1 MQATCMER
9 FGDEAER
16 TGIQIYLT
24 EEHFDLLKDIMS
36 WKKVKA
42 GVMLFREGDDAEQLY
57 YIRSGHVK
65 LRKSTEDGKELILT
79 IQHQGDLIGEFS
91 GIDGEEYSCTAET
104 ADVCELG
111 VVLVKDLES
120 LLSKNGEMA
129 LQFIQWMAMKQ
140 RIMQSRFRDLLLY
153 GKTGALASTL
163 IRASNTCG
171 VAVKDGILLNMKL
184 SHSELGEMIGAT
196 RESVNRMLSALK
208 EQGTLDTRD
217 GKIVIH
223 DLKVLRG
230 MCCCPSYG
238 QCAHEIC
245 RL

>member
-1 MQATCMER
+1 MQATCTER
-9 FGDEAER
+9 FGVEVER
-16 TGIQIYLT
+16 SGIQLFLT
-24 EEHFDLLKDIMS
+24 EEHFGLLKDLMS

-42 GVMLFREGDDAEQLY
+42 GITLFREGEESEQLY
-57 YIRSGHVK
+57 YIHSGHVK

-91 GIDGEEYSCTAET
+91 GMDGEEYSCTAET
-104 ADVCELG
+104 ADACELG
-111 VVLVKDLES
+111 VVRVQDLES
-120 LLSKNGEMA
+120 LLSKNGAMG

-153 GKTGALASTL
+153 GKAGALASTL

-184 SHSELGEMIGAT
+184 SHTELGEIIGAT
-196 RESVNRMLSALK
+196 RESVNRMLSSLK

-223 DLKVLRG
+223 DLKVLRV
-230 MCCCPSYG
+230 MCSCPSYG
-238 QCAHEIC
+238 PCAHEIC